1 MLNHKKYSVPLLE
14 CKKAVNIESDV
25 SDSKS
30 SENSDEKIHEENK
43 IVCIK
48 KSEDQEENP
57 QPQVPIQRTFQSGL
71 TNPIS
76 KTKEDI
82 EYESIS
88 QKLLQMIANFD
99 MDGEHNSMDIMDTLD
114 TDQSNLDRKET
125 FAVSES
131 DKRKDLEGKTNINLN
146 KYMSFRNKNT
156 ENKVLKESMTIQSQ
170 PKVENTANSSERQ
183 NKRKKRIARLNLED
197 VNSSLKSKSKKP
209 PISNKKIIIIHQNN
223 SKKNQKNERRVIEIE
238 DLDDSLEMSST
249 LKKINGVKNVQ
260 FNKQINRKEKHSK
273 AFVRGIEA
281 AEVFIRGMKSNEN
294 FIGDKI
300 PNDTS
305 VEVGRQ
311 SMQQEIQGLE
321 SLINSRVQKV
331 RQGENGSTSNRFDE

>member
-209 PISNKKIIIIHQNN
+209 PISNKKII
-223 SKKNQKNERRVIEIE
+223 VV
-238 DLDDSLEMSST
+238 L
-249 LKKINGVKNVQ
+249 
-260 FNKQINRKEKHSK
+260 NK
-273 AFVRGIEA
+273 
-281 AEVFIRGMKSNEN
+281 FI
-294 FIGDKI
+294 FIL
-300 PNDTS
+300 
-305 VEVGRQ
+305 
-311 SMQQEIQGLE
+311 GLM
-321 SLINSRVQKV
+321 LLCVINSL
-331 RQGENGSTSNRFDE
+331 NP